1 MNTITEISDVL
12 IKFILAGVVLRIMW
26 NAFAMMMEEDGRGV
40 LRQIRNLIIAAVLAT
55 AVYAL
60 KDVILSYYL

>member
-1 MNTITEISDVL
+1 MKTITEISDVL

-40 LRQIRNLIIAAVLAT
+40 LRQIRNLIVAAVLAT

>member
-1 MNTITEISDVL
+1 MNTITEISGVL
-12 IKFILAGVVLRIMW
+12 MKFILAGVVLRIMW

-40 LRQIRNLIIAAVLAT
+40 LRQIRNLLIAAVLAA